1 MKLKHIWLIF
11 AKEMLNML
19 RDRRTLI
26 IIVVVP
32 LVLMPLLVLGPNF
45 LRISQEESRQS
56 ETQEVAV
63 VNSADGPELTQQI
76 EDHESLAVVDVV
88 DPQAALDEGEIAAI
102 VVIPEG
108 FEAMI
113 ESESPALNIEV
124 RFDQT
129 STRSQAARDKLMV
142 LLSGYRTAK
151 VQERIAGRGIDP
163 EILVPFQASP
173 INVAPPEQVSGYFLG
188 LLLPLFLT
196 LWAAVGGAQTAIDV
210 TAGEKE
216 RQTLESILVLPASR
230 TSFVVGKYLSVFI
243 VTIGATVLSLGGFA
257 LSLTFGGE
265 VFPDS
270 PLFEAFKFA
279 VSPQVLA
286 LLFATTAVL
295 AAMMSALTFAL
306 FLWTRNF
313 KEAQSYTTY
322 LSFAVMI
329 PAFAVSFGDVP
340 TNLTAYFIPI
350 YNVTAVIKEIF
361 LGDFN
366 LTHILITYITS
377 GLIATIALAMSV
389 RMFNNESVLFR
400 Q

>member
-1 MKLKHIWLIF
+1 
-11 AKEMLNML
+11 
-19 RDRRTLI
+19 
-26 IIVVVP
+26 
-32 LVLMPLLVLGPNF
+32 
-45 LRISQEESRQS
+45 
-56 ETQEVAV
+56 
-63 VNSADGPELTQQI
+63 
-76 EDHESLAVVDVV
+76 
-88 DPQAALDEGEIAAI
+88 
-102 VVIPEG
+102 
-108 FEAMI
+108 
-113 ESESPALNIEV
+113 
-124 RFDQT
+124 
-129 STRSQAARDKLMV
+129 
-142 LLSGYRTAK
+142 
-151 VQERIAGRGIDP
+151 
-163 EILVPFQASP
+163 
-173 INVAPPEQVSGYFLG
+173 
-188 LLLPLFLT
+188 
-196 LWAAVGGAQTAIDV
+196 
-210 TAGEKE
+210 
-216 RQTLESILVLPASR
+216 
-230 TSFVVGKYLSVFI
+230 
-243 VTIGATVLSLGGFA
+243 
-257 LSLTFGGE
+257 
-265 VFPDS
+265 
-270 PLFEAFKFA
+270 
-279 VSPQVLA
+279 LA